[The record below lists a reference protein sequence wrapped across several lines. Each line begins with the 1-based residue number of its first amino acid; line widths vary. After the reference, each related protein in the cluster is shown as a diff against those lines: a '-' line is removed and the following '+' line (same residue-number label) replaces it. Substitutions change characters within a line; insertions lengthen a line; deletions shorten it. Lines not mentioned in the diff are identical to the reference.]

1 VEIQTEQF
9 REVAQKELQNS
20 RSRFFLKVIPP
31 VMAVMRANALKTF
44 PDPAAAQAYGAAI
57 RAESVSRLSDLLEE
71 FEKKAVANGA
81 TVLWA
86 EDGQEANGYILKL
99 ARERGVE
106 YITKGKSMVTEEM
119 GLNDF
124 LGENGIETWETD
136 LGEFIIQQLHR
147 PPFHLVGPAIN
158 IPVEEVCDLFMKK
171 ANLRE
176 PTLDPVQLGYAARVF
191 LRDKFHRVKMGIT
204 GINLAVAETGTIIT
218 VENEGN
224 IRLSKASPRTQVS
237 IMTLEKVVPAMED
250 ALHLL
255 RLLCRNSSG
264 RKISS
269 YVTMDNGPK
278 KKDEIDGPEELFIII
293 IDNRRTQIYQDRN
306 TRQVLRCIRCGA
318 CLNFCPVYGQ
328 IGGYPY
334 GWAYSGPLGSI
345 LSPLLLGLDRTQDLY
360 RATTLCG
367 VCKSVCPAG
376 IDHPSLFL
384 DFRAKDVAGDRKW
397 KGKKRTW
404 KENFFFKGWAWGAN
418 RSWRWN
424 LGTLLIRH
432 LWSRDSRKG
441 NGGRLREHLG
451 GWLKC
456 RELPA
461 FPLKT
466 FHERWK
472 QTNGD
477 LHKN

>member
-1 VEIQTEQF
+1 MEIRTEQF
-9 REVAQKELQNS
+9 RAVAQKELQNS
-20 RSRFFLKVIPP
+20 RSRFFLKLIPP

-44 PDPAAAQAYGAAI
+44 PDPAAAQVYGAAV
-57 RAESVSRLSDLLEE
+57 RAESVSRLSSLLEE
-71 FEKKAVANGA
+71 FEKKATANGA

-86 EDGQEANGYILKL
+86 EDAKEANDHILKL

-106 YITKGKSMVTEEM
+106 YVTKGKSMVTEEM

-124 LGENGIETWETD
+124 LGKHGVEAWETD

-158 IPVEEVCDLFMKK
+158 IPVEEVCELFMKK

-224 IRLSKASPRTQVS
+224 IRLCKASPRTQVS
-237 IMTLEKVVPAMED
+237 IMSLEKVVPTMDD

-264 RKISS
+264 RKITS

-278 KKDEIDGPEELFIII
+278 KGGESDGPQELFIII
-293 IDNRRTQIYQDRN
+293 LDNGRTQIYQDHK
-306 TRQVLRCIRCGA
+306 TRQALRCIRCGA

-345 LSPLLLGLDRTQDLY
+345 LNPLLLGLDRTQDLY

-367 VCKSVCPAG
+367 VCKGVCPAG
-376 IDHPSLFL
+376 VDHPSLFL
-384 DFRAKDVAGDRKW
+384 HFRAKDVEGDRKW
-397 KGKKRTW
+397 KGKKRGW
-404 KENFFFKGWAWGAN
+404 KEGLFFHGWAWGAE
-418 RSWRWN
+418 RSWRWR
-424 LGTLLIRH
+424 LGTRLIRRLWRRDRSGGH
-432 LWSRDSRKG
+432 LRK
-441 NGGRLREHLG
+441 HLG
-451 GWLKC
+451 GWLKS
-456 RELPA
+456 RDLPGIP
-461 FPLKT
+461 PLT
-466 FHERWK
+466 FHERWEQLK
-472 QTNGD
+472 ENPP
-477 LHKN
+477 KKSA

>member
-1 VEIQTEQF
+1 MEVRTEQF
-9 REVAQKELQNS
+9 REIALTELQNS
-20 RSRFFLKVIPP
+20 RSRFFLKLIPP
-31 VMAVMRANALKTF
+31 VMAVMRANALKSF
-44 PDPAAAQAYGAAI
+44 PDPPAAQAYGAAI
-57 RAESVSRLSDLLEE
+57 RAESVDRLPDLLER
-71 FEKKAVANGA
+71 FEQKAVANGA
-81 TVLWA
+81 EVFWA
-86 EDGQEANGYILKL
+86 EDVQEANEFILKL

-106 YITKGKSMVTEEM
+106 YITKGKSMLTEEM

-124 LGENGIETWETD
+124 LGRNGIEPWETD

-147 PPFHLVGPAIN
+147 PPFHIVGPAIN
-158 IPVEEVCDLFMKK
+158 IPVEEVCDLFLKR
-171 ANLRE
+171 ADLRE
-176 PTLDPVQLGYAARVF
+176 RTLDPVQLGYAARVF

-204 GINLAVAETGTIIT
+204 GINMAVAETGTILT

-237 IMTLEKVVPAMED
+237 IMSLEKVVPTMED

-264 RKISS
+264 RKITS

-278 KKDEIDGPEELFIII
+278 KKGEIDGPEELFIII
-293 IDNRRTQIYQDRN
+293 LDNGRTQIYQEGK

-345 LSPLLLGLDRTQDLY
+345 LNPLLLGLDRTQDLY

-367 VCKSVCPAG
+367 VCKAVCPAG

-384 DFRAKDVAGDRKW
+384 HFRAKDVEGDRKW
-397 KGKKRTW
+397 RGRKRSW
-404 KENFFFKGWAWGAN
+404 KENFFFKGWAWGAS

-424 LGTLLIRH
+424 LGARFMRRV
-432 LWSRDSRKG
+432 WNRVSQRG
-441 NGGRLREHLG
+441 NGDGLRKHLS

-472 QTNGD
+472 QINRVPK
-477 LHKN
+477 KN